1 MVVLEER
8 LAPALVLAPVPALD
22 LLPVQVPGL
31 IPALALELD
40 LDLLPDPLD
49 LQLAPVLLQVLSQS
63 TNPVLSK
70 SLLPPEYL

>member
-1 MVVLEER
+1 VVVLEER

-22 LLPVQVPGL
+22 LFPVQVPGL
-31 IPALALELD
+31 IPALELD